1 MASDYL
7 LKLEGIKGESLDAK
21 HKDEIEIE
29 SFSWGATQP
38 AGVASG
44 GGGAGKGELP
54 GYPLHDASER
64 GVSESNGGVRQ
75 RSAHQRGDA
84 DRT

>member
-38 AGVASG
+38 AAVASRRRRGEG
-44 GGGAGKGELP
+44 GLP
-54 GYPLHDASER
+54 GYPLHGASER